1 MVGFQW
7 KKKDRCFQESRKT
20 KKMQVYELL
29 AICKLNNEQKQ
40 MFLRIM

>member
-1 MVGFQW
+1 MDGFQW
-7 KKKDRCFQESRKT
+7 TKNSLEKQQ

-29 AICKLNNEQKQ
+29 ATCRLNNEQKQ

>member
-1 MVGFQW
+1 M
-7 KKKDRCFQESRKT
+7 KKKIGFLKSLEKH

-40 MFLRIM
+40 MFFGIM